1 MKYTIGLDIG
11 IASIGW
17 AVINNEKSRI
27 EDLGVRIFKKAEESD
42 GKALNLARREARGT
56 RRRIRRRA
64 VRMQKV
70 KELFVEYNLISK
82 EELETLYII
91 DENSIDVY
99 ELRFDGLDEL
109 LDRKEW
115 ARVLTNIAKRRGY
128 KSNRKTEE
136 EDKEG
141 GKLIKGTKSNQRI
154 LEESGYRTVGEMLF
168 KDEKFSNNKR
178 NKGGQYENTI
188 LRSMLIDEVR
198 ILFEKQREF
207 GSKFASNEF
216 EEKYIEVITYQKP
229 FMTEELLNKMLG
241 KCTLEK
247 GEPRAPKNSYTF
259 ERFMLLQKI
268 NNISIITDRD
278 DFKITDEQRKLIT
291 EMAYNQAEIKYSQ
304 LRKVLGLLA
313 GDRFRQLNYYDKNK
327 DLSEQELVKKIEEK
341 TKFVKLEG
349 WHKIRLACKQNNF
362 SDKFNLIVQN
372 PELQNIIADALVR
385 NKDDEGIKKY
395 LFDRNIDEDII
406 NAVLLVNFTKF
417 GHLSYKAMDK
427 LIPELEKGYGYTEAC
442 YNLGFKEEKKILNE
456 KLPTLSRE
464 EQSILNPVVLRAVT
478 QTRKVVNAIVERY
491 GSPTEVHIETAREL
505 AKSTDER
512 DKIDKR
518 QKENEANNE
527 KIKEYIR
534 ENFQIE
540 PKPFDIV
547 KVKLW
552 REQGNKCAYSGLP
565 IDANRLFE
573 DKYVEVD
580 HIIPFSRSFDDS
592 YNNKVLVLSKENQN
606 KREKTPFEYMG
617 ENQKKWHRFEEF
629 VLLTYKYNPK
639 KRENLLIKNF
649 SEEKSKKWIDRNV
662 NDTRYIAKFMNDYI
676 TNNLKFADSN
686 KKQKVFN
693 INGQTTAALRHFWGL
708 SKDRSASDKHHAQDA
723 VVIACATTA
732 NIKKVAEYSKY
743 KSLYSKD
750 EKYNKNIILK
760 EPWPKFRQEVQARM
774 EDYDNNGEL
783 YALKYGEFRNYDDID
798 ISTIK
803 PIFVSRMPERKIT
816 GKAHKET
823 MRSSKYID
831 KGFTLVKKDLKS
843 ITESEIKSII
853 NNEAYREL
861 YLSDK
866 KLYDDIYQKLQECNF
881 KADKA
886 FKEEYRKYSKKG
898 NSPIVRSIKVPSAG
912 STGVKL
918 KNKAIAEN
926 ANMVRVDVFLKNNK
940 YYLVPVYVSDFV
952 KEELP
957 NKAIVAAKGEQDW
970 IEMTEEYEFKFSLYP
985 NDLVKIKKKN
995 EKEVYAYYNSTDRST
1010 AAMKVLSVEGGKN
1023 PDRICVQRLEIFE
1036 KYEVSVLGNISRINK
1051 EKRKGVK

>member
-11 IASIGW
+11 IASVGW
-17 AVINNEKSRI
+17 AVINEEKSRI
-27 EDLGVRIFKKAEESD
+27 GDLGVRTFKKAEEAD
-42 GKALNLARREARGT
+42 GKSLNSVRREARGT
-56 RRRIRRRA
+56 RKRIRRRA

-70 KELFVEYNLISK
+70 KELFLEYNLVSK
-82 EELETLYII
+82 EELKSLYVIT
-91 DENSIDVY
+91 ENSIDVY
-99 ELRFDGLDEL
+99 ELRADGLDEL

-128 KSNRKTEE
+128 KSNRKTEA
-136 EDKEG
+136 EDSEG
-141 GKLIKGTKSNQRI
+141 GKLITGTDNNKRL
-154 LEESGYRTVGEMLF
+154 LEEKGYRTVGEMLF
-168 KDEKFSNNKR
+168 KDEKFANNKR

-198 ILFEKQREF
+198 ILFAKQREF
-207 GSKFASNEF
+207 GSIFASKEF
-216 EEKYIEVITYQKP
+216 EEKYLDVITYQKP

-268 NNISIITDRD
+268 NNISVITSNE
-278 DFKITDEQRKLIT
+278 DFKITDEQRKVIT

-304 LRKVLGLLA
+304 LRKVLGLSD

-327 DLSEQELVKKIEEK
+327 DLSEHELVKKVEN

-349 WHKIRLACKQNNF
+349 WHKIRIACKQNGKF
-362 SDKFNLIVQN
+362 SLIVQN

-385 NKDDEGIKKY
+385 NKEDEGIKKY
-395 LFDRNIDEDII
+395 LSDRNIDEDII
-406 NAVLLVNFTKF
+406 NAVLSVNFTKF
-417 GHLSYKAMDK
+417 GHLSYKAMNK
-427 LIPELEKGYGYTEAC
+427 IIPELEKGYGYTEAC
-442 YNLGFKEEKKILNE
+442 SNVGFKDVKKCLSK
-456 KLPTLSRE
+456 KLPPISKLDNVV
-464 EQSILNPVVLRAVT
+464 LNPVVLRAVS
-478 QTRKVVNAIVERY
+478 QTRKVVNAIIDRY
-491 GSPTEVHIETAREL
+491 GSPDEVHIETAKEL
-505 AKSTDER
+505 AKSADER

-534 ENFQIE
+534 ENFQME

-592 YNNKVLVLSKENQN
+592 YNNKVLVLAKENQN

-617 ENQKKWHRFEEF
+617 EDQEKWHRFEEF
-629 VLLTYKYNPK
+629 VLLIYKYNPK

-649 SEEKSKKWIDRNV
+649 SEEKSKKWIDRNI

-676 TNNLKFADSN
+676 TNNLRFMDSN

-708 SKDRSASDKHHAQDA
+708 SKDRSVSDKHHAQDA

-743 KSLYSKD
+743 KSLYSKED
-750 EKYNKNIILK
+750 KYNKNIVLK

-783 YALKYGEFRNYDDID
+783 YSLKYGEFRNYDDID

-843 ITESEIKSII
+843 ITKSEIEAVI
-853 NNEAYREL
+853 NNETYREL

-866 KLYDDIYQKLQECNF
+866 NLYDDIYQKLKNTNF

-886 FKEEYRKYSKKG
+886 FKEEYRKHSKTG
-898 NSPIVRSIKVPSAG
+898 NGPIVRSIKVPSAG
-912 STGVKL
+912 NTGVKL

-926 ANMVRVDVFLKNNK
+926 ANMVRVDVFSRNNK
-940 YYLVPVYVSDFV
+940 YYLVPIYVSDFV
-952 KEELP
+952 KKELP
-957 NKAIVAAKGEQDW
+957 NKAIVQNKKEEDW
-970 IEMTEEYEFKFSLYP
+970 IEMTKEYEFKFSLYP
-985 NDLVKIKKKN
+985 NDLVKIKKN
-995 EKEVYAYYNSTDRST
+995 NGKEIYAYYNTTDRST
-1010 AAMKVLSVEGGKN
+1010 AAVKVLSVEGGKK
-1023 PDRICVQRLEIFE
+1023 PDRVYVQNLEIFE
-1036 KYEVSVLGNISRINK
+1036 KYQVGILGNINKIKK
-1051 EKRKGVK
+1051 EKREGVKKN

>member
-349 WHKIRLACKQNNF
+349 WHKIRLACKQNNC

>member
-11 IASIGW
+11 IASVGW
-17 AVINNEKSRI
+17 AVIDDEKSRI

-70 KELFVEYNLISK
+70 KELFVEYKLVSK

-99 ELRFDGLDEL
+99 ELRSDGLDEL

-115 ARVLTNIAKRRGY
+115 VRVLTNIAKRRGY
-128 KSNRKTEE
+128 KSNRKTEA
-136 EDKEG
+136 EDSEG
-141 GKLIKGTKSNQRI
+141 GKLIIGTVNNKKLLQEN
-154 LEESGYRTVGEMLF
+154 GYRTVGEMLF

-178 NKGGQYENTI
+178 NKGGQYENTV

-207 GSKFASNEF
+207 GSKFASEKF
-216 EEKYIEVITYQKP
+216 EEKYIDVITYQKP

-268 NNISIITDRD
+268 NNISVITDKD
-278 DFKITDEQRKLIT
+278 DFEITDEQRKLII
-291 EMAYNQAEIKYSQ
+291 EMAYNQAEVKYSQ
-304 LRKVLGLLA
+304 LRKVLGLSDE
-313 GDRFRQLNYYDKNK
+313 DRFRQLNYYDKNK
-327 DLSEQELVKKIEEK
+327 DLSEQELVKKIEN
-341 TKFVKLEG
+341 TRFVKLEG
-349 WHKIRLACKQNNF
+349 WHKIRLACKENNC
-362 SDKFNLIVQN
+362 SDKFNLIIEN
-372 PELQNIIADALVR
+372 PELQNIVADALVR

-395 LFDRNIDEDII
+395 LSDRNIDEDII
-406 NAVLLVNFTKF
+406 NAVLSVNFTKF
-417 GHLSYKAMDK
+417 GHLSYKAMDQ

-442 YNLGFKEEKKILNE
+442 YNLGFKEDKKTLNE
-456 KLPTLSRE
+456 KLPTLSNE

-478 QTRKVVNAIVERY
+478 QTRKVVNAIIDRY

-505 AKSTDER
+505 AKSADER
-512 DKIDKR
+512 DRIDKR

-552 REQGNKCAYSGLP
+552 REQGNKCVYSGMP

-592 YNNKVLVLSKENQN
+592 YNNKVLVLAKENQD

-617 ENQKKWHRFEEF
+617 ENQEKWHRFEEF
-629 VLLTYKYNPK
+629 VLLTYKYNSK

-649 SEEKSKKWIDRNV
+649 SEEKSKKWIDRNI

-676 TNNLKFADSN
+676 NNNLKFADSN

-693 INGQTTAALRHFWGL
+693 INGPTTAALRHFWGL
-708 SKDRSASDKHHAQDA
+708 SKVREDSDKHHAQDA

-743 KSLYSKD
+743 KSLYSKED
-750 EKYNKNIILK
+750 KYNKNIVLK
-760 EPWPKFRQEVQARM
+760 EPWIKFRQEVQARM

-783 YALKYGEFRNYDDID
+783 YALKHGEFRNYDDID

-853 NNEAYREL
+853 NNEVYREL

-866 KLYDDIYQKLQECNF
+866 KLYDDIYQKLQEYNF

-886 FKEEYRKYSKKG
+886 FKEEYRKYSKNG

-912 STGVKL
+912 NTGVKL

-926 ANMVRVDVFLKNNK
+926 ANMVRVDVFSKNSK
-940 YYLVPVYVSDFV
+940 YYLVPIYVSDFV
-952 KEELP
+952 RQELP
-957 NKAIVAAKGEQDW
+957 NKAIVQNKKEEDW
-970 IEMTEEYEFKFSLYP
+970 IEMTDEYEFKFSLYP

-1010 AAMKVLSVEGGKN
+1010 AAMNLLSVGGEQKI
-1023 PDRICVQRLEIFE
+1023 RGIGVKSLEIFE
-1036 KYEVSVLGNISRINK
+1036 KYEVSVLGNISKINK

>member
-349 WHKIRLACKQNNF
+349 WHKIRLACKQNNC

-547 KVKLW
+547 KVKLR